1 MSSFAKEYAKVE
13 PFYHWFYLSPVRL
26 WINSSIFLM
35 LFKSMELLLTDLRE
49 DFSAILYLS
58 SMFGVGLVK
67 KDIQQRNIGQN
78 QLHKYDC
85 NNIL

>member
-1 MSSFAKEYAKVE
+1 
-13 PFYHWFYLSPVRL
+13 
-26 WINSSIFLM
+26 M

-78 QLHKYDC
+78 QLHKCDC